1 LKKIAEGDHA
11 SVRELKTMT
20 GERSFKKIIDMLV
33 ELKDTSELM
42 IDLAY
47 SSILFN
53 SKELAQEVQMLEEH
67 MDNLHT
73 EFELLVL
80 TRCIQ
85 PEESKNFLGLIRLGV
100 ATEKIA
106 DAAAQIAEVVLRGL
120 EPHPVLKLIIK
131 EAKET
136 VTYVYVSK
144 ESTLVD
150 KSLEEAKISEETGMW
165 VLALKRG
172 DKWIRTKPN
181 TVIQAGDF
189 LIASGYKEGEEDLRK
204 LASNERRKH
213 DESMKNS

>member
-1 LKKIAEGDHA
+1 
-11 SVRELKTMT
+11 MT
-20 GERSFKKIIDMLV
+20 GEESFKKIIDMLV

-53 SKELAQEVQMLEEH
+53 SNELAQEVQMLEEH

-120 EPHPVLKLIIK
+120 EPHAVLKLAIK
-131 EAKET
+131 EAEEI

-144 ESTLVD
+144 ESTLVG
-150 KSLEEAKISEETGMW
+150 KSLQEAKIPEETGMW

-172 DKWIRTKPN
+172 DKWIRPKPD

-189 LIASGYKEGEEDLRK
+189 LIASGYTEGEEDLRK
-204 LASNERRKH
+204 LASNKRHKHHESKHNRCYEKVKHAEWRLRR
-213 DESMKNS
+213 

>member
-1 LKKIAEGDHA
+1 
-11 SVRELKTMT
+11 MT
-20 GERSFKKIIDMLV
+20 GEGSFKKIIDMLV

-53 SKELAQEVQMLEEH
+53 SKELAQEVQILEEH

-80 TRCIQ
+80 PRCIQ

-106 DAAAQIAEVVLRGL
+106 DAAAQIAEVVSRGL
-120 EPHPVLKLIIK
+120 EPHAVLKLAIK
-131 EAKET
+131 EAEET

-144 ESTLVD
+144 ESTLVG
-150 KSLEEAKISEETGMW
+150 KSLQEAKIPEETGMW

-189 LIASGYKEGEEDLRK
+189 LIASGYTEGEEDLRK
-204 LASNERRKH
+204 LASNKRHKYE
-213 DESMKNS
+213 ESMNKS